1 MTSKRVLSTVLV
13 VTSACLLAL
22 LLLAGSAWVWIQV
35 RNQPAEK
42 NQALFQGIHYV
53 RDVRQ
58 SPRPL
63 VVHIVTVKLRESGIE
78 FLVTPGDPEAELP
91 LQARA
96 TSSFLEEFDL
106 QIAVNGDGVTPWRS
120 NSWLDYYPHAGD
132 PVDPIGLSA
141 SRGVVYSPHR
151 DAEPT
156 LYLSRDNRARFNN
169 PLGGVYNAISGNRML
184 VENGKS
190 LVAAGVEDTPQPR
203 TAVALDK
210 SRRQLIILV
219 VDGRQPG
226 YSEGATLEELADLIL
241 EFGGHSG
248 MNMDGG
254 GSSTLVMEGKNGKAL
269 ILNSPID
276 HNIPGNERTVGNHL
290 GIFARQ
296 NDP

>member
-1 MTSKRVLSTVLV
+1 VTSKRVFSAVLV
-13 VTSACLLAL
+13 VTSACVLAL
-22 LLLAGSAWVWIQV
+22 LLLAGSVWVWLQV
-35 RNQPAEK
+35 RSQPAEK
-42 NQALFQGIHYV
+42 NQALFQGIHYI

-63 VVHIVTVKLRESGIE
+63 VVHIVTVRLRESGIE
-78 FLVTPGDPEAELP
+78 FLVTPGDQDAGLP
-91 LQARA
+91 LQARP
-96 TSSFLEEFDL
+96 TSNFLEEFDL

-120 NSWLDYYPHAGD
+120 NSWLDYYPHLGD

-141 SRGVVYSPHR
+141 SRGVVYSQHR

-169 PLGGVYNAISGNRML
+169 PLGGVYNAISGNLML

-190 LVAAGVEDTPQPR
+190 LVAAGIEDTPQPR

-226 YSEGATLEELADLIL
+226 YSEGATLKELADLIL

-254 GSSTLVMEGKNGKAL
+254 GSSTMVMEEKNGKAV

-276 HNIPGNERTVGNHL
+276 HNIPGTERTVGNHL

>member
-1 MTSKRVLSTVLV
+1 MTSRRVLSVVLV

-22 LLLAGSAWVWIQV
+22 LLLTGSAWVWLQV
-35 RNQPAEK
+35 RSQPAEK
-42 NQALFQGIHYV
+42 NQALFQGIRYV

-63 VVHIVTVKLRESGIE
+63 VVHIVTVRLRESGIE
-78 FLVTPGDPEAELP
+78 FLVTPGDPDAELP
-91 LQARA
+91 LQARP

-120 NSWLDYYPHAGD
+120 NSWLDYYPHPSD

-141 SRGVVYSPHR
+141 SRGVAYSQHR

-169 PLGGVYNAISGNRML
+169 PLGGVYNAISGNLML
-184 VENGKS
+184 IENGKS
-190 LVAAGVEDTPQPR
+190 LVAAGGEDTPQPR
-203 TAVALDK
+203 TAIALDK

-226 YSEGATLEELADLIL
+226 YSEGATLKELADLIL

-254 GSSTLVMEGKNGKAL
+254 GSSTLVMEGKNGKAV

-276 HNIPGNERTVGNHL
+276 HNIPGTERTVGNHL